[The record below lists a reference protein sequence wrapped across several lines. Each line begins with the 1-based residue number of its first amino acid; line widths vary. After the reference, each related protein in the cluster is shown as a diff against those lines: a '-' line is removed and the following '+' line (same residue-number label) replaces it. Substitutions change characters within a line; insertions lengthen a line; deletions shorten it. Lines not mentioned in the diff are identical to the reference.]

1 MFHRLRMT
9 LIDRYVFKMAAS
21 ATIVLLLGLTAVLW
35 ITQALR
41 EVDLITGKGQ
51 TIIIFLTI
59 TALAIP
65 TLLAGIAPVALFA
78 GTLYTLNK
86 LNSDSELIVM
96 TAGGLRPAQLLKPF
110 LALTALVFAF
120 VAWMTMVIIPQ
131 DYRLVRDLITKIR
144 ADFVSNIAKE
154 GQFITLDQGVTFH
167 YREKQGD
174 ILLGIF
180 FQDGRDQGKTSVYIA
195 ERGRTVEVE
204 GNSFMMLDKGSI
216 QRTAAGRTDAS
227 IITFESYALNL
238 SSLGGDGGDGSG
250 DRVIYKPRERTTLEL
265 LSPDVND
272 AYYKIQRG
280 RFRAEIHNRFSAPLY
295 PIAFM
300 LIAFAAL
307 GEARTT
313 RQGRGAAIQAAIL
326 LVSATRI
333 GGYMAWS
340 ASVSSPK
347 AVLIMYGLPI
357 FAIIIASLVIIRGA
371 QVLSPI
377 TTPVMGLIDAVI
389 ERLARRRQ
397 IAI

>member
-1 MFHRLRMT
+1 MLPRLRIG
-9 LIDRYVFKMAAS
+9 LIDRYVFKMAAV
-21 ATIVLLLGLTAVLW
+21 ATVVLLFGLTAVLW

-59 TALAIP
+59 TVLAIP

-86 LNSDSELIVM
+86 LNGDSELIVM

-110 LALTALVFAF
+110 IALTALVCAF
-120 VAWMTMVIIPQ
+120 VAWMTMIIIPQ
-131 DYRLVRDLITKIR
+131 DYRLVRDLVTKIR

-154 GQFITLDQGVTFH
+154 GQFITLDQGITFH

-174 ILLGIF
+174 VLLGIF

-216 QRTAAGRTDAS
+216 QRTTQGRTDAS
-227 IITFESYALNL
+227 IITFDSYALNL

-250 DRVIYKPRERTTLEL
+250 DKVIYKPRERPTGEL
-265 LSPDVND
+265 IFPDTSD
-272 AYYKIQRG
+272 AYYKIQQG
-280 RFRAEIHNRFSAPLY
+280 RFRAELHNRLSAPLY

-326 LVSATRI
+326 IVSATRI

-347 AVLIMYGLPI
+347 AVLVMYGLPI
-357 FAIIIASLVIIRGA
+357 FAILCAGVVITRGSR
-371 QVLSPI
+371 VLDPI
-377 TTPVMGLIDAVI
+377 TSRVMGIIDAVI
-389 ERLARRRQ
+389 ERLAQRRQ
-397 IAI
+397 AVS